1 MITSLPTKCI
11 SAISQWQTFLK
22 SFTHKMA
29 ANATL
34 RQNYIT
40 VALCIGARRLKRLQ
54 FFCQSTFTTDQC
66 SDPHREVDSFEP
78 NDIMTYILGA
88 GSPYLYPEDQ
98 GYRSRFKVK

>member
-11 SAISQWQTFLK
+11 SAISQWQTFLE

-34 RQNYIT
+34 RQNYVT

-54 FFCQSTFTTDQC
+54 FFVSLLLLPTNAMIHIEK
-66 SDPHREVDSFEP
+66 S
-78 NDIMTYILGA
+78 I
-88 GSPYLYPEDQ
+88 
-98 GYRSRFKVK
+98 RSNQMIS

>member
-34 RQNYIT
+34 RQNYVT
-40 VALCIGARRLKRLQ
+40 VTLCIGARRLKRLQ
-54 FFCQSTFTTDQC
+54 FFVGLLLLPTNAIIHIEKS
-66 SDPHREVDSFEP
+66 
-78 NDIMTYILGA
+78 I
-88 GSPYLYPEDQ
+88 
-98 GYRSRFKVK
+98 RSNQMIS